1 MHTENEGLS
10 MAGKGSRQ
18 RTYGSAFDTNYDR
31 IFRKDKPEAEGS
43 EMGQEW
49 VAPETSQGVS
59 QGSDKTLPQY
69 PQEAREDAQK
79 RSQKPSWDVES

>member
-1 MHTENEGLS
+1 

-31 IFRKDKPEAEGS
+31 IFRKAEANEEGS
-43 EMGQEW
+43 EMGTEW
-49 VAPETSQGVS
+49 VAPEASHGVPK
-59 QGSDKTLPQY
+59 GSNSTLPQY

-79 RSQKPSWDVES
+79 GSQRPSWDVES